1 MSDKPYT
8 FDESPE
14 ETSQSTLRRD
24 AIYGDAGE
32 EDQHNGDWIW

>member
-24 AIYGDAGE
+24 AIYGGVVE
-32 EDQHNGDWIW
+32 EASA